1 MHRLRPGHRRRR
13 RAALTHTVAGR
24 VRAAHVA
31 LAVLFVAFG
40 TIDGT
45 WVARLP
51 ALKQRLDLDDGL
63 LGIAVF
69 LVGLTAT
76 LLLPVAGWLVARR
89 GSRGPTVLGLALAC
103 VGLTATAFA
112 PSFASLVPTV
122 CILGAGVGFSDVGA
136 NANGVALEEELERPV
151 LSTLHGM
158 WSFGLLAGSAVAV
171 VAAAAGITPRAQFPA
186 VAASVLVLVAVFGP
200 RLLPG
205 GAADVESSHF
215 ALPRGALALPAFLM
229 FCAFFVETAAMN
241 WTAVFLAGPAG
252 TSAAVAAAG
261 VVVYALAMALARLFG
276 DSLLL
281 RWGVGG
287 LARRSGSLT
296 CVGLALALVTRSPI
310 PAFVGFALVGAGC
323 AAIVPAL
330 FRVGGSIP
338 GIASGAGIA
347 AVATAGYFGGV
358 LNGPVIGFASRGV
371 GLTLALTLMGVG
383 AAVIALLGPR
393 LER

>member
-1 MHRLRPGHRRRR
+1 MAVMP
-13 RAALTHTVAGR
+13 R

-89 GSRGPTVLGLALAC
+89 GSRGPTVLGLTLAS
-103 VGLTATAFA
+103 VGLAATAFA

-122 CILGAGVGFSDVGA
+122 CLLGAGVGFSDVGA
-136 NANGVALEEELERPV
+136 NANGVALEEELGRPV

-158 WSFGLLAGSAVAV
+158 WSFGLLAGSAVAAI
-171 VAAAAGITPRAQFPA
+171 AAAASITPRAQFPA
-186 VAASVLVLVAVFGP
+186 VAASVLVVVAVFGP

-261 VVVYALAMALARLFG
+261 VVVYALAMAFARLFG

-296 CVGLALALVTRSPI
+296 CVGLALALATRSPI

-358 LNGPVIGFASRGV
+358 LNGPVIGFVSRGV

-383 AAVIALLGPR
+383 AALIALLGPR